1 MEVKLCLTQVHNRT
15 PSFVEPDVAHVVFK
29 GFSLFNSKA
38 TARIWYYRN
47 FEYLG
52 QAFPLR
58 SG

>member
-1 MEVKLCLTQVHNRT
+1 MPNRSAQQD
-15 PSFVEPDVAHVVFK
+15 SFVEPDVAHIVSK

-38 TARIWYYRN
+38 IARLWYYRN
-47 FEYLG
+47 FGALG